1 MARSILVLMCDS
13 GGGHRSVADA
23 ITGAL
28 EYLFPGRY
36 DFHLADIIAEGYP
49 FPLSAAG
56 RLYGPVVDR
65 LPRPWG
71 LLWHSSNGRRRS
83 LFLLQVVAPLSFDRI
98 QEIVRT
104 AEPDVIVSTHPCAN
118 HAVAWLRQRHQW
130 GTPLITVVTDLV
142 SIHRWWLCPAA
153 DLCLVPTEQARRRA
167 LDAGFETDRVKVVG
181 MPISLKFLDAPSGKQ
196 QLRKQLGLREDDLT
210 VLVIGGGEG
219 MGNVFSISRAVA
231 QAGLDIQLVVV
242 AGRNQALK
250 SKLESAS
257 WEVPTR
263 VLGFV
268 DNMPTLMHSADLLV
282 TKAGPSTMSE
292 ALSCGLPMLISGAL
306 RGQEEGNAEW
316 AVATGAAIFSPTP
329 EKLVLALRGLARNGA
344 ESLAR
349 MRQRAREAARP
360 DAALNAARLINHVA
374 NPRSE
379 ETTQQADLNL
389 RADLSTGS

>member
-1 MARSILVLMCDS
+1 M
-13 GGGHRSVADA
+13 ADA

>member
-1 MARSILVLMCDS
+1 
-13 GGGHRSVADA
+13 VADA